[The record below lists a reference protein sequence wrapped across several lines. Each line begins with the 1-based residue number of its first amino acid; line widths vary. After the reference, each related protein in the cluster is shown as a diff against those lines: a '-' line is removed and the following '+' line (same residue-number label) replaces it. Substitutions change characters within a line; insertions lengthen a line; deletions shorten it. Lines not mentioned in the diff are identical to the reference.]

1 MNTDPCFWYP
11 FHIGRYLETML
22 FSFFIPTIITNTI
35 IVPNKSW
42 SYSLHSLLFIYDRG
56 EIFAKDS
63 NKIENFS
70 VSSAWFMFY
79 AFNQIFLRNQELCSP
94 PSIFQQC
101 NLIFLFAPGSSA
113 RNCLDGF
120 ADLLRTVRAT
130 IQVKFIHYG
139 VHIFTNSA
147 PLVIYTIFLNF

>member
-1 MNTDPCFWYP
+1 
-11 FHIGRYLETML
+11 
-22 FSFFIPTIITNTI
+22 
-35 IVPNKSW
+35 
-42 SYSLHSLLFIYDRG
+42 
-56 EIFAKDS
+56 
-63 NKIENFS
+63 
-70 VSSAWFMFY
+70 MFY

-147 PLVIYTIFLNF
+147 PLVIYTIFLNLKKTLFLDLTMKKRPKNPSENTQI